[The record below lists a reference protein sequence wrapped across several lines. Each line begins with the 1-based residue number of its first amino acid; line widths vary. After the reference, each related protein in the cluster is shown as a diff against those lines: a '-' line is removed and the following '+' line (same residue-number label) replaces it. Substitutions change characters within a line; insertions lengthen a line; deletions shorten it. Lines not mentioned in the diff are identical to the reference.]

1 MTAAWCNKRGARRY
15 ILERNLDTE
24 EGTSAQEDAALI
36 RQAREGRPEAF
47 RRIVENNQGALFSLS
62 LRLLGDRQEAEDVVQ
77 ETFLRLYR
85 HLADFKSG
93 HKLSNWLYTIA
104 LNISRNRLRRRKVLS
119 FFSLEAWTRPDEE
132 GPQIAAAEPGVEDG
146 IAASESSDALDRM
159 IQVLPG
165 TLREPFL
172 LRYMQEMPDEEIAG
186 VLGVSLGNVRVRIH
200 RAKARLWERFGGR
213 SAEKEDR
220 GHGTHPTRG

>member
-1 MTAAWCNKRGARRY
+1 M
-15 ILERNLDTE
+15 DTE
-24 EGTSAQEDAALI
+24 AGASDREDAALI
-36 RQAREGRPEAF
+36 RQALEGRPEAF
-47 RRIVENNQGALFSLS
+47 RRIVENNQAAVFNLS

-85 HLADFKSG
+85 HLADFKEG

-104 LNISRNRLRRRKVLS
+104 LNLSRNRLRRRKVLR

-132 GPQIAAAEPGVEDG
+132 APEVAAVEPGVEDG
-146 IAASESSDALDRM
+146 LAASEGSEALEKM
-159 IQVLPG
+159 IRVLPDS
-165 TLREPFL
+165 LREPFL

-200 RAKARLWERFGGR
+200 RAKAKLWEKFGGR
-213 SAEKEDR
+213 SAEKEDQ